1 MRSGVN
7 WTRLKSRS
15 RAAAR
20 VLTSRVL
27 ATPGTPSRRTWPR
40 TRRATTRAVTTRSW
54 PTTALATSSRTR
66 RTASRGSLPLSLV
79 GTDHLPA
86 QHFGTLRQLHQL
98 PVGCRRTLAEET
110 AHVVGVAPGALGGG
124 GRDRDGELDMGRD
137 EVGERPAP
145 MTGRRQGHDEGAAA
159 GARRQQADGQET
171 VVGVAEGAVGECLS
185 PADDDEV
192 APTAPLGH
200 EPGVV
205 ARREAA

>member
-86 QHFGTLRQLHQL
+86 QPFGTLRQLHQL
-98 PVGCRRTLAEET
+98 PVGRRRTLAEET
-110 AHVVGVAPGALGGG
+110 AHVVGVTPGALGGG
-124 GRDRDGELDMGRD
+124 GRDLVD
-137 EVGERPAP
+137 ERTRRQPQTLGERAAGPVGNEGRGPFACPAP
-145 MTGRRQGHDEGAAA
+145 LEQT
-159 GARRQQADGQET
+159 ADGRHQ
-171 VVGVAEGAVGECLS
+171 L
-185 PADDDEV
+185 
-192 APTAPLGH
+192 
-200 EPGVV
+200 
-205 ARREAA
+205 

>member
-66 RTASRGSLPLSLV
+66 RTAWRGPSSAAT
-79 GTDHLPA
+79 GHLPA
-86 QHFGTLRQLHQL
+86 QHLRILGDGDELALVAGGRSVQHL
-98 PVGCRRTLAEET
+98 PDLLQRP
-110 AHVVGVAPGALGGG
+110 VAPPG
-124 GRDRDGELDMGRD
+124 DG
-137 EVGERPAP
+137 VG
-145 MTGRRQGHDEGAAA
+145 
-159 GARRQQADGQET
+159 DG
-171 VVGVAEGAVGECLS
+171 
-185 PADDDEV
+185 
-192 APTAPLGH
+192 
-200 EPGVV
+200 
-205 ARREAA
+205 